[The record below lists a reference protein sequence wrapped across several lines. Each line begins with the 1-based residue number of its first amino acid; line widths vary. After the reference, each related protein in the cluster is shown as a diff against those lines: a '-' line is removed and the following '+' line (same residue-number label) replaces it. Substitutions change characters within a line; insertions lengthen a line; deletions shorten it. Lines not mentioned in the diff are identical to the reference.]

1 MILLL
6 TYRHRRRTLEASY
19 QEFPMERVALRWYS
33 SKTTMEMLGIKE
45 RQLRRYAEDG
55 RLEKKYKTVKPY
67 KDAGKPNID
76 YAKCEELGIKDP
88 DSVGSG
94 YLFREGAD
102 HNEITLENE
111 DVIEGIR
118 AYIAS
123 RNDYLIV
130 ELEDGKEPADPEG
143 TVFECKTALY
153 QLYPAIYKGV
163 STAEGKTFSFNR
175 GEKQNRYITNDA
187 EEIKILR
194 AYIASVLAY

>member
-1 MILLL
+1 MIRQFILIDVV
-6 TYRHRRRTLEASY
+6 
-19 QEFPMERVALRWYS
+19 FPGGGRAFFDVSMTVGFCRY
-33 SKTTMEMLGIKE
+33 GI
-45 RQLRRYAEDG
+45 
-55 RLEKKYKTVKPY
+55 
-67 KDAGKPNID
+67 
-76 YAKCEELGIKDP
+76 
-88 DSVGSG
+88 GSG
-94 YLFREGAD
+94 YSFREGAD

-130 ELEDGKEPADPEG
+130 ELVDGKEPADPEG

-163 STAEGKTFSFNR
+163 STAEGKTFSFSR

-194 AYIASVLAY
+194 DYIKTRVDNMFTEVRE

>member
-1 MILLL
+1 MYGEKRAKQIEYKARKQRESLAGVSNTAPLNVQVRLRAYCMIWELKQKYYKADTPLP
-6 TYRHRRRTLEASY
+6 YVSKASHKADEERIKSLEA
-19 QEFPMERVALRWYS
+19 
-33 SKTTMEMLGIKE
+33 
-45 RQLRRYAEDG
+45 
-55 RLEKKYKTVKPY
+55 
-67 KDAGKPNID
+67 
-76 YAKCEELGIKDP
+76 
-88 DSVGSG
+88 
-94 YLFREGAD
+94 
-102 HNEITLENE
+102 TLENE

-130 ELEDGKEPADPEG
+130 ELVDGKEPADPEG

-163 STAEGKTFSFNR
+163 STAEGKTFSFSR

-194 AYIASVLAY
+194 DYIKTRVDNMFTEVRE